1 MKYEPTWES
10 LDSRPL
16 PPWYDEAKF
25 GIFIHWGPYSVP
37 AWESKNSYAE
47 WYWFS
52 LAGGWNLILNAE
64 SQVPQFHA
72 RTYGSDFKY
81 QDFIR
86 MFKAELF
93 DPDAWADLFVRS
105 GARYVVLTSK
115 HHDGFCLWPSEQS
128 WNWNSVDVGPKRNIV
143 EDVTNV
149 VRARGLK
156 MGFYY
161 SLYEWFHPIYMN
173 DPKRYV
179 DEHMIPQFKDLV
191 ERYQPSL
198 IFSDGEWDHPST
210 LWKSREILAWLFNE
224 SPCRKEVVVNDRW
237 GRETRSKHG
246 SYYTTEFGKNG
257 RVAEDRK
264 LALRHKWEEN
274 RGMGAS
280 FGFNRN
286 EDISDYKTATE
297 LIHLLINTVSMNGNF
312 LLNVGPAADG
322 TIPVIMQERLVEI
335 GRWLKVNGE
344 AIYGSRPWRETADG
358 EHVRYTCKGDCVY
371 AISLAWPKGELALG
385 TPMPSKNTEVQMLG
399 VNRPLNWQYAN
410 DTLRIEVPVLSIDE
424 LPCHHAYVFKLKK
437 VK

>member
-1 MKYEPTWES
+1 MKYEPTWKS

-16 PPWYDEAKF
+16 PKWYDEAKF
-25 GIFIHWGPYSVP
+25 GIFVHWGVYSVP

-52 LAGGWNLILNAE
+52 LASGWNGILNVE
-64 SQVPQFHA
+64 SEIPEFHVK
-72 RTYGSDFKY
+72 TYGSDFKY
-81 QDFIR
+81 QDFAR

-93 DPDAWADLFVRS
+93 DPDAWADLFVQS

-115 HHDGFCLWPSEQS
+115 HHEGFCLWPSAQS
-128 WNWNSVDVGPKRNIV
+128 WNWNSVDVGPKRDIV
-143 EDVTNV
+143 DDLTKA

-161 SLYEWFHPIYMN
+161 SLYEWFHPVYMYE
-173 DPKRYV
+173 PKRYV

-191 ERYQPSL
+191 ERYQPSV
-198 IFSDGEWDHPST
+198 IFSDGEWDQLSS
-210 LWKSREILAWLFNE
+210 LWRSREFLTWLFNE
-224 SPCRKEVVVNDRW
+224 SACRSEVVVNDRW

-246 SYYTTEFGKNG
+246 SYYTTEFGKFG

-280 FGFNRN
+280 FGYNRN

-297 LIHLLINTVSMNGNF
+297 LIHLLINTVSMNGNL
-312 LLNVGPAADG
+312 LLNVGPTADG
-322 TIPVIMQERLVEI
+322 RIPVIMQERLAEI
-335 GRWLKVNGE
+335 GRWLGVNGE
-344 AIYGSRPWRETADG
+344 AIYGTRPWRETADG
-358 EHVRYTCKGDCVY
+358 ERVRYTCKGDTVY
-371 AISLAWPKGELALG
+371 AIALRWPEGGLALS
-385 TPMPSKNTEVQMLG
+385 MPKPSRNTEVRMLG
-399 VNRPLNWQYAN
+399 FERPLNWQY
-410 DTLRIEVPVLSIDE
+410 TSGELRIEVPTLSIDE
-424 LPCHHAYVFKLKK
+424 LPCTDAYVFKMTK